1 MQIRYYFAA
10 SAAALSLATVMAAP
24 AHAQETTSS
33 IRGSVTGDG
42 APLAGAEVKIIHTPS
57 GTTATTTTDT
67 GVAAD
72 STMNNDDSANTS
84 EEVDMAAGDGLE
96 GMVMNFDGTAKT
108 FGLNEN
114 DKNYNVSVT
123 DTTTY
128 EGNATTA
135 DEFFGTDRN
144 DANVSV
150 EGEINGESLVAS
162 KITLN

>member
-1 MQIRYYFAA
+1 MTGMKPTLLALLT
-10 SAAALSLATVMAAP
+10 AALLASCAP
-24 AHAQETTSS
+24 KTETTETS
-33 IRGSVTGDG
+33 TD
-42 APLAGAEVKIIHTPS
+42 
-57 GTTATTTTDT
+57 GTTTTTTTDT

-72 STMNNDDSANTS
+72 STMNNGDSANTS
-84 EEVDMAAGDGLE
+84 EEMDMAAGDGLE

-135 DEFFGTDRN
+135 EDFFGTDRN

>member
-1 MQIRYYFAA
+1 MTGMKPTLLALLT
-10 SAAALSLATVMAAP
+10 AALLASCAP
-24 AHAQETTSS
+24 KTESTETST
-33 IRGSVTGDG
+33 D
-42 APLAGAEVKIIHTPS
+42 
-57 GTTATTTTDT
+57 GTTTTTTTDT

-114 DKNYNVSVT
+114 DKNYEVSVT

-128 EGNATTA
+128 EGGATTA

-144 DANVSV
+144 DANVAV
-150 EGEINGESLVAS
+150 EGEIEGEKLVAS

>member
-1 MQIRYYFAA
+1 MKPTLLALLT
-10 SAAALSLATVMAAP
+10 AALLASCAP
-24 AHAQETTSS
+24 KTESTETST
-33 IRGSVTGDG
+33 D
-42 APLAGAEVKIIHTPS
+42 
-57 GTTATTTTDT
+57 GTTTTTTTDT

-72 STMNNDDSANTS
+72 STLNNGDTANAS
-84 EEVDMAAGDGLE
+84 EEADMAAGDGLE

-128 EGNATTA
+128 EGSATTA